1 MIQSNSMLFICWLIH
16 YNLCMLD
23 WFWWPTWSL
32 SFLDKLYMYM
42 TGDLSLC
49 LLSVNGM
56 IDCTAVVSCVIVCDD
71 FMVLSLF
78 GVDFLVLFTL
88 FAIFLLILRKFELPM
103 KHRVWWPHI
112 YWHFVFLISYPYV
125 LKYFFGVYKLLSL
138 YLFYNSILIL
148 HYLTQMTHQVWST
161 FLFIPT

>member
-16 YNLCMLD
+16 YNLCMLG
-23 WFWWPTWSL
+23 WFSWPTWSL
-32 SFLDKLYMYM
+32 SFLDKLYVYM

-56 IDCTAVVSCVIVCDD
+56 IDCTTVVSCVILCDD
-71 FMVLSLF
+71 FIVLSLIS
-78 GVDFLVLFTL
+78 VDLLVLFTL

-112 YWHFVFLISYPYV
+112 YWHFVFLI
-125 LKYFFGVYKLLSL
+125 LMFWNTFFGFTNFFLCIYFIIVYW
-138 YLFYNSILIL
+138 
-148 HYLTQMTHQVWST
+148 YLTQMTQQVWFTS
-161 FLFIPT
+161 LFIPT